1 MNEILRTFHPVGQ
14 GAFYSERHPGFNIV
28 YDCGNW
34 KNSKA
39 AQKVVNQ
46 AFDKYDTID
55 ILFISHFDY
64 DHVSMIGTLR
74 DSVKSIKHVVL
85 PLLHDD
91 EKILLK
97 AFNHFHANSAQLN
110 QLIDDP
116 QTFFG
121 DDARIVYVNPTEQSE
136 SPINDDQ
143 ESINLENLSAKQ
155 TIDSGAKIQLNTS
168 NDWVFIPYNF
178 KYHDRLQQLK
188 NVLNYANLDINRLDD
203 LKYVEANRADIKECY
218 KKIDGT
224 INENSMIVYSG
235 PLHENHHYYI
245 VDAYSNFL
253 WDLPYS
259 YHRYHHHV
267 DFHDLWHKP
276 ACIYSGDADFNK
288 VQIHNIFRHYWKNVG
303 TIQVPHHGSKNSFNF
318 RFGFHKGGCF
328 ICPVSFGTNNTYGHP
343 SGKVLQELLQYESI
357 PIAVTEKMD
366 STFIEII
373 EVEKK

>member
-1 MNEILRTFHPVGQ
+1 MNKILRTFHLVGQ
-14 GAFYSERHPGFNIV
+14 GAFYSERHPDFNIV

-39 AQKVVNQ
+39 AQKVVSQ
-46 AFDKYDTID
+46 AFDKNDTID

-85 PLLHDD
+85 PLLHND

-97 AFNHFHANSAQLN
+97 AFNHLHANSAQLN
-110 QLIDDP
+110 RLIDEP
-116 QTFFG
+116 QAFFG

-143 ESINLENLSAKQ
+143 ESINLENLSANQ

-168 NDWVFIPYNF
+168 NDWVFIPYNYENTTRSIML
-178 KYHDRLQQLK
+178 KDELIKESISIQDLK
-188 NVLNYANLDINRLDD
+188 NVGYLTKNR
-203 LKYVEANRADIKECY
+203 KKIKGIYE
-218 KKIDGT
+218 KIDGN

-235 PLHENHHYYI
+235 PLHDNHHYHF
-245 VDAYSNFL
+245 VDAYYNCL
-253 WDLPYS
+253 WDWHYLY
-259 YHRYHHHV
+259 RYYHHV
-267 DFHDLWHKP
+267 DLYDFCYKP

-288 VQIHNIFRHYWKNVG
+288 VQIHSIFQCYWQNVG
-303 TIQVPHHGSKNSFNF
+303 TIQVPHHGSKNSFDLSPF
-318 RFGFHKGGCF
+318 QKQGPF

-343 SGKVLQELLQYESI
+343 SGKVLEELLQYENI

-373 EVEKK
+373 EVEK

>member
-1 MNEILRTFHPVGQ
+1 MNKILRTFHPVGQ

-116 QTFFG
+116 QAFFG

-155 TIDSGAKIQLNTS
+155 INSGVKIQLNPGY
-168 NDWVFIPYNF
+168 DWIFIPYNYENTTRS
-178 KYHDRLQQLK
+178 KTLK
-188 NVLNYANLDINRLDD
+188 DELTKENISIPDLENVDFLTKNS
-203 LKYVEANRADIKECY
+203 KKIKGIYE
-218 KKIDGT
+218 KIDGN

-235 PLHENHHYYI
+235 PLHHHYHYYF
-245 VDAYSNFL
+245 VDAYYNCL
-253 WDLPYS
+253 WDGHYL

-267 DFHDLWHKP
+267 DFHDFWHRP

-288 VQIHNIFRHYWKNVG
+288 VQIHCVFQHYWQYVG

-318 RFGFHKGGCF
+318 RFGFHTQQESF

-343 SGKVLQELLQYESI
+343 SGKVLQELLQYENI

>member
-1 MNEILRTFHPVGQ
+1 MNKIRRTFHPVGQ
-14 GAFYSERHPGFNIV
+14 GAFYSERHPDFNIV

-46 AFDKYDTID
+46 AFDKNDTID

-116 QTFFG
+116 QAFFG
-121 DDARIVYVNPTEQSE
+121 DEARIVYVNPTEQSE

-143 ESINLENLSAKQ
+143 ESINLENLSANQ

-178 KYHDRLQQLK
+178 KYHDRSQQLK
-188 NVLNYANLDINRLDD
+188 DVLNNANLDINCLDD
-203 LKYVEANRADIKECY
+203 LNYVEANRAEIKECY
-218 KKIDGT
+218 NQIDGT

-235 PLHENHHYYI
+235 PLHENHHYHF
-245 VDAYSNFL
+245 VDAYYNCL
-253 WDLPYS
+253 WDWHYLYC
-259 YHRYHHHV
+259 YHHYV
-267 DFHDLWHKP
+267 DFHDLCHKP

-288 VQIHNIFRHYWKNVG
+288 VQIHNIFGHYWENVG

-318 RFGFHKGGCF
+318 SSGFHTQQESF

-343 SGKVLQELLQYESI
+343 SGKVLEELLQYENI
-357 PIAVTEKMD
+357 PITVTEKMD

-373 EVEKK
+373 NC

>member
-1 MNEILRTFHPVGQ
+1 MNKIRRIFHPVGQ
-14 GAFYSERHPGFNIV
+14 GAFYSERHPDFNIV

-39 AQKVVNQ
+39 AQKVVSQ
-46 AFDKYDTID
+46 AFDKNDTID

-85 PLLHDD
+85 PLLHND

-116 QTFFG
+116 QAIFG
-121 DDARIVYVNPTEQSE
+121 GDARIVYVKPTEQSE

-143 ESINLENLSAKQ
+143 ESINLENLSANQEK
-155 TIDSGAKIQLNTS
+155 DSGVKIRLKIGY
-168 NDWVFIPYNF
+168 DWIFIPYNYENKARSKMLIDELAKEGISIQDLENVDF
-178 KYHDRLQQLK
+178 LTK
-188 NVLNYANLDINRLDD
+188 NS
-203 LKYVEANRADIKECY
+203 KKIKGIYE
-218 KKIDGT
+218 KIDGN

-235 PLHENHHYYI
+235 PLQDNHHYHF
-245 VDAYSNFL
+245 VDAYYNCL
-253 WDLPYS
+253 WDWHYL
-259 YHRYHHHV
+259 YHRYHHYV
-267 DFHDLWHKP
+267 DIYDLCHKP
-276 ACIYSGDADFNK
+276 ACVYSGDADFNK
-288 VQIHNIFRHYWKNVG
+288 VQIHNIFQRYWKNVG

-318 RFGFHKGGCF
+318 SFGFHTQQESF

-343 SGKVLQELLQYESI
+343 SGKVLGELLQCGNI
-357 PIAVTEKMD
+357 PITVTEKMD

-373 EVEKK
+373 RG

>member
-1 MNEILRTFHPVGQ
+1 MKKIRRTFHPVGQ
-14 GAFYSERHPGFNIV
+14 GAFYSERHPVFNIV

-46 AFDKYDTID
+46 AFDKNNTID

-74 DSVKSIKHVVL
+74 DSVNSIKHVVL

-116 QTFFG
+116 QAFFG

-136 SPINDDQ
+136 SPINDNQ

-155 TIDSGAKIQLNTS
+155 INSGVKIQLNPGY
-168 NDWVFIPYNF
+168 DWIFIPYNYENTTRS
-178 KYHDRLQQLK
+178 KMLKDELIKEKISISDLK
-188 NVLNYANLDINRLDD
+188 NVGFLTKNS
-203 LKYVEANRADIKECY
+203 KKIKGIYE
-218 KKIDGT
+218 KIDGN

-235 PLHENHHYYI
+235 PLYENYHF
-245 VDAYSNFL
+245 VDAHYNCL
-253 WDLPYS
+253 WDWHYLY
-259 YHRYHHHV
+259 RYHHYV
-267 DFHDLWHKP
+267 NFHDLCHKP
-276 ACIYSGDADFNK
+276 ACIYSGDTDFNK

-318 RFGFHKGGCF
+318 SFGFHKGGCF

-343 SGKVLQELLQYESI
+343 SGKVLEELLQCENI

-373 EVEKK
+373 EC

>member
-1 MNEILRTFHPVGQ
+1 MNKILRTFHPVGQ
-14 GAFYSERHPGFNIV
+14 GAFYSERHPDFNIV

-34 KNSKA
+34 KDSKD
-39 AQKVVNQ
+39 AQKIVNQ
-46 AFDKYDTID
+46 AFDKNDTID

-85 PLLHDD
+85 PLLYDD

-97 AFNHFHANSAQLN
+97 AFNHLHANSALLN

-116 QTFFG
+116 QAFFRE
-121 DDARIVYVNPTEQSE
+121 DSRVVFVNASENSE
-136 SPINDDQ
+136 SPINDNQ
-143 ESINLENLSAKQ
+143 ESINLGNLSANQ
-155 TIDSGAKIQLNTS
+155 TIIDSGTKIQLNTS

-178 KYHDRLQQLK
+178 KYHDRSQQLK
-188 NVLNYANLDINRLDD
+188 DVLNDASLDIGQFDD

-235 PLHENHHYYI
+235 PLHENHHYYF
-245 VDAYSNFL
+245 VAAYYNNL
-253 WDLPYS
+253 WDWHYL
-259 YHRYHHHV
+259 YHRYHHYV
-267 DFHDLWHKP
+267 DIYDLCHKP
-276 ACIYSGDADFNK
+276 ACVYSGDADFNK
-288 VQIHNIFRHYWKNVG
+288 VQIHNIFQRYWKNVG
-303 TIQVPHHGSKNSFNF
+303 TIQVPHHGSKNSFDF
-318 RFGFHKGGCF
+318 SSGFHKKGCF
-328 ICPVSFGTNNTYGHP
+328 ICPVSFGMNNTYGHP
-343 SGKVLQELLQYESI
+343 SGKVLEELIQYENI

-373 EVEKK
+373 KC

>member
-1 MNEILRTFHPVGQ
+1 MKKIRRTFHPVGQ
-14 GAFYSERHPGFNIV
+14 GAFYSERHPVFNIV

-46 AFDKYDTID
+46 AFDKNDTIE

-74 DSVKSIKHVVL
+74 DSVNSIKHVVL

-116 QTFFG
+116 QAFFG
-121 DDARIVYVNPTEQSE
+121 DDARIVYVNASDNSE
-136 SPINDDQ
+136 SPINDNQ
-143 ESINLENLSAKQ
+143 ESVNLENLSAKQ
-155 TIDSGAKIQLNTS
+155 INSGVKIQLNTGY
-168 NDWVFIPYNF
+168 DWVFIPYNF
-178 KYHDRLQQLK
+178 KYHDRSQQLK
-188 NVLNYANLDINRLDD
+188 DVLNYANLDINRLDD

-235 PLHENHHYYI
+235 PLHKNHDYHI
-245 VDAYSNFL
+245 VVAYSNYL
-253 WDLPYS
+253 WDWHYL
-259 YHRYHHHV
+259 YHRYPHH
-267 DFHDLWHKP
+267 LWHKP

-288 VQIHNIFRHYWKNVG
+288 VQIHSIFQHYWQNVG
-303 TIQVPHHGSKNSFNF
+303 TIQVPHHGSRNSFNF
-318 RFGFHKGGCF
+318 SFGFHERGPF

-343 SGKVLQELLQYESI
+343 SGKVLEELLQHENI
-357 PIAVTEKMD
+357 PIAVTEKIN

>member
-1 MNEILRTFHPVGQ
+1 MNKILRTFHPVGQ
-14 GAFYSERHPGFNIV
+14 GAFYSERHPDFNIV

-34 KNSKA
+34 KDSKD
-39 AQKVVNQ
+39 AQRVVNQ
-46 AFDKYDTID
+46 KKKKNDTID

-97 AFNHFHANSAQLN
+97 AFNHLHANSAILN

-116 QTFFG
+116 RAFFG
-121 DDARIVYVNPTEQSE
+121 DDTRLVFVNASDNSE
-136 SPINDDQ
+136 SPINDNQ
-143 ESINLENLSAKQ
+143 ESINLGNLSANQ
-155 TIDSGAKIQLNTS
+155 TIIDSGAKIQLNTS
-168 NDWVFIPYNF
+168 NDWIFIPYNYENTTRS
-178 KYHDRLQQLK
+178 KMLK
-188 NVLNYANLDINRLDD
+188 DAL
-203 LKYVEANRADIKECY
+203 IKEKISIPDLENVGFLTENSKKIKGIY
-218 KKIDGT
+218 EKIDGN

-235 PLHENHHYYI
+235 PLHENHHYHI
-245 VDAYSNFL
+245 VDAYSNYL
-253 WDLPYS
+253 WDFHYLY
-259 YHRYHHHV
+259 RYHHYV
-267 DFHDLWHKP
+267 DFYNLWHKP

-288 VQIHNIFRHYWKNVG
+288 VQIHNIFQQYWENVG
-303 TIQVPHHGSKNSFNF
+303 TIQVPHHGSKNSFDF
-318 RFGFHKGGCF
+318 SSGFHTQQESF

-343 SGKVLQELLQYESI
+343 SGKVLEELLQCGNI

-373 EVEKK
+373 I

>member
-1 MNEILRTFHPVGQ
+1 MNKIRRTFHPVGQ
-14 GAFYSERHPGFNIV
+14 GAFYSERHPDFNIV

-39 AQKVVNQ
+39 AQKVINQ
-46 AFDKYDTID
+46 AFDKNDTID

-74 DSVKSIKHVVL
+74 DSVKSINHVVL

-116 QTFFG
+116 QAFFG
-121 DDARIVYVNPTEQSE
+121 DDARVVFVNASENSE

-143 ESINLENLSAKQ
+143 ESINLENLSAIQK
-155 TIDSGAKIQLNTS
+155 IDSGVKIQLNTGY
-168 NDWVFIPYNF
+168 DWIFIPYNYENTTRS
-178 KYHDRLQQLK
+178 KMLK
-188 NVLNYANLDINRLDD
+188 DELTKENISISDLENVDFLTKNS
-203 LKYVEANRADIKECY
+203 KKIKGIYE
-218 KKIDGT
+218 KIDGN

-235 PLHENHHYYI
+235 PLHENHHYHI
-245 VDAYSNFL
+245 VDAYPNYL
-253 WDLPYS
+253 WKLLYLF
-259 YHRYHHHV
+259 HLYHHHFV
-267 DFHDLWHKP
+267 FHDLRHKP

-288 VQIHNIFRHYWKNVG
+288 VQIHNIFQHYWQIVG
-303 TIQVPHHGSKNSFNF
+303 TIQVPHHGSRNSFNF
-318 RFGFHKGGCF
+318 SFGFHERGPF

-343 SGKVLQELLQYESI
+343 SGKVLEELLQHENI
-357 PIAVTEKMD
+357 PIAVTEKMN

>member
-1 MNEILRTFHPVGQ
+1 MNKIQRTFHPVGQ
-14 GAFYSERHPGFNIV
+14 GAFYSERHPDFNIV

-46 AFDKYDTID
+46 AFDENDTID

-64 DHVSMIGTLR
+64 DHVSMIGTLK

-85 PLLHDD
+85 PLLHDDD

-97 AFNHFHANSAQLN
+97 AFNHFHANSALLN

-116 QTFFG
+116 QAFFG
-121 DDARIVYVNPTEQSE
+121 DDTRVVFVNASDNSE
-136 SPINDDQ
+136 SPINDNQ
-143 ESINLENLSAKQ
+143 ESINLGNLSANQ
-155 TIDSGAKIQLNTS
+155 TIIDSGAKIQLNTS

-178 KYHDRLQQLK
+178 KYHDRSQQLK
-188 NVLNYANLDINRLDD
+188 DVLNNANLDINCLDD
-203 LKYVEANRADIKECY
+203 LNYVEANRAEIKECY
-218 KKIDGT
+218 KQIDGT

-235 PLHENHHYYI
+235 PLHENHHYHI
-245 VDAYSNFL
+245 VDAYSNYL
-253 WDLPYS
+253 WNLHCLYRHFDFYDLC
-259 YHRYHHHV
+259 
-267 DFHDLWHKP
+267 HKP

-288 VQIHNIFRHYWKNVG
+288 VQIHNIFRHYWQGVG
-303 TIQVPHHGSKNSFNF
+303 TIQVPHHGSRNSFNF
-318 RFGFHKGGCF
+318 SFGFHKQGPF

-343 SGKVLQELLQYESI
+343 SGKVLEELLQYENI
-357 PIAVTEKMD
+357 PIAVTEKMN

-373 EVEKK
+373 KC